1 MNERLDAAGAPKN
14 ELLNFVGLGTAGPA
28 IVAFGT
34 DEHKRRFLR
43 PMFTCEEVWCQLF
56 SEPGAGSDLANVATA
71 AVRDGDEWLI
81 NGHKV
86 WTTLAHVSRYG
97 VLVARTHPHLPKHR
111 GLTFFLVDLRTPGVE
126 VRPLRQISGG
136 AEFNEVRL
144 TDVRVP
150 DTMRIGEPGEGWR
163 VTVGALMSERN
174 HNSEL
179 AKRARGMGPI
189 AHAVRA
195 WQRTPRTDVV
205 RRDQLMRI
213 WMDAEVIRLT
223 AIRADHLRKSGMPGP
238 EGSTGKL
245 ATGLLPQNVFDF
257 CLGVVGADAM
267 LIGDYAMRQP
277 DRMFEGN
284 MGDGTQ
290 DLDIIKAFLDA
301 RSATIGGGTT
311 EIQKNTI
318 AERVLGL
325 PAEPRTDR
333 DAPWSTT
340 HRTDR

>member
-1 MNERLDAAGAPKN
+1 MARVDDLVDQLLEGHDPATTDQRSFWGAQFDLGLAWVQFPCGLGGLGLSPALQDVVNERLDAAGAPKN

-150 DTMRIGEPGEGWR
+150 DSVP
-163 VTVGALMSERN
+163 V
-174 HNSEL
+174 
-179 AKRARGMGPI
+179 
-189 AHAVRA
+189 AV
-195 WQRTPRTDVV
+195 
-205 RRDQLMRI
+205 
-213 WMDAEVIRLT
+213 
-223 AIRADHLRKSGMPGP
+223 
-238 EGSTGKL
+238 
-245 ATGLLPQNVFDF
+245 
-257 CLGVVGADAM
+257 
-267 LIGDYAMRQP
+267 
-277 DRMFEGN
+277 
-284 MGDGTQ
+284 
-290 DLDIIKAFLDA
+290 
-301 RSATIGGGTT
+301 
-311 EIQKNTI
+311 
-318 AERVLGL
+318 
-325 PAEPRTDR
+325 
-333 DAPWSTT
+333 
-340 HRTDR
+340 